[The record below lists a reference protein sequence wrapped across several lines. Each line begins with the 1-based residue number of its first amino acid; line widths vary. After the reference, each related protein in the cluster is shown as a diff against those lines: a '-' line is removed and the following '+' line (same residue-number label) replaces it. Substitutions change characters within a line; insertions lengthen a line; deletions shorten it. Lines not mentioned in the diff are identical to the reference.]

1 MGWVKLL
8 THEAEFELGN
18 IAEDLHEELFLER
31 SFLEMVQKRKSTI
44 IRKQQIIEAAR
55 KLIIKKGSEHL
66 TVRSIA
72 KEVNI
77 TEAAIYRHFRSKR
90 EILSFLMSYISE
102 TMLEEIDKRPLD
114 GNVSLEA
121 VDYVLGKH
129 LSEIE
134 QRMGMSFQ
142 VIAEILSLGDK
153 KLNKEVY
160 ESINKYLDRL
170 KGILL
175 EAARAGHVKKN
186 LDFDA
191 SALLCF
197 GAIQGLVNVWALS
210 NYSFDLTEKYKSLWS
225 VLRRALAG
233 RA

>member
-1 MGWVKLL
+1 MK
-8 THEAEFELGN
+8 
-18 IAEDLHEELFLER
+18 
-31 SFLEMVQKRKSTI
+31 QQRKSTI

-77 TEAAIYRHFRSKR
+77 TEAAIYRHFKSKR
-90 EILSFLMSYISE
+90 EILSFLMNYISE

-114 GNVSLEA
+114 GKVSLDA
-121 VDYVLGKH
+121 IDYVLEKH

-134 QRMGMSFQ
+134 QRRGMSFQ

-160 ESINKYLDRL
+160 QSISRYLDRL
-170 KGILL
+170 KALL
-175 EAARAGHVKKN
+175 SEAVRSGDARDN
-186 LDFDA
+186 LDLEV

-197 GAIQGLVNVWALS
+197 GAIQGLVHIWALS
-210 NYSFDLTEKYKSLWS
+210 NYSFDLIEKYKSLWN
-225 VLRRALAG
+225 VLRQAMANP
-233 RA
+233 